1 MAIFVSALT
10 QAIVFIVMATNIKQT
25 GTMAR
30 ISKPSLTGKNF
41 GSANQ
46 AASPTAD
53 QFMTQD
59 FVTSTAAPLASV
71 AINVWGIVRFIII
84 AAI

>member
-1 MAIFVSALT
+1 
-10 QAIVFIVMATNIKQT
+10 MATNIKQT

-71 AINVWGIVRFIII
+71 VINVWGIVRFIII